1 MARRAGLACAIV
13 FWLFTAPAAHAGG
26 LAVLGVDL
34 TDDGDHDGY
43 ADTNE
48 TVEIR
53 LTVRNTTTVN
63 FTGVTAH
70 LSTSPGKTICL
81 LDTSA
86 SIGDLPPGAVVTAA
100 EPLVFH
106 VCSDRDRAG
115 LGLSAF
121 DPFNVTFDLSF
132 TASPSDPPAYPDRL
146 VFDLDLDVAGVSAPI
161 SITEDFEGA
170 GFGLF
175 EVQNLDLGRHDDV
188 NPEFGPANGYRCQY
202 HEPYCTHAICTGDP
216 GFQDCSLGAT
226 AAAADGIWWRI
237 DGSAVPG
244 GGRGFSGSHSLYFGE
259 PLGEPL
265 GYTTPL
271 GVLESVATTAP
282 IHLSGGSPALIF
294 KQQASFADPLIVAGV
309 PFGETVDRGVVAVQ
323 LADAA
328 GAPVGP
334 WIRIDP
340 SVNVHDALPT
350 SGFVNC
356 TFDPVDDGNTG
367 DTLFAGSSP
376 GGGLARRGPS
386 STCADE
392 RAFAR
397 MGSTAGAFDP
407 LATGNADGPGLAG
420 ATGPGT
426 WVETRYDL
434 SRFRGRSIR
443 VRFLA
448 STTRIQNAPTWQAAG
463 FATLVPEG
471 DDGWW
476 IDDVTIEGAS
486 PVPGVVSIDNRDNSG
501 LTPDTD
507 ADGIDDLCDNCPLVA
522 NPSQADTD
530 ADGAADAC
538 DVCPLDPAD
547 DADADG
553 ACGNVDNCP
562 AFSNPSQANAD
573 GDAFG
578 DDCDV
583 CPLDAANDADADG
596 LCADVDNCG
605 GRYNPAQGD
614 ADTDGRGD
622 LCDNCPLEA
631 NADQTDGDAD
641 GAGNPCDCQP
651 NDPYDRQGPPVTLSV
666 RQLTS
671 GTQLSWPA
679 YIAADSY
686 SISRGDLASLGPG
699 QYGECISEW
708 TNNAYSDSSVPAP
721 GSGFFY
727 LVQAQNWDC
736 GLGPL
741 STVEKQAVNT
751 NPLAC
756 TGIPIADHHASSQTT
771 VAGMVTGTLEATH
784 SSDDQVEA
792 IREVLS
798 SGGSPSQRFSL
809 LEHRFTFTLGP
820 GHDRRLHVEG
830 FRSSSADG
838 DDFRFE
844 ASTDGGASFYPLSL
858 TLPLSDD
865 DVDRIVSVG
874 GDSSTVIIRVVDT
887 NRTPGTQSLDTVSID
902 EIWMR
907 VAAP

>member
-1 MARRAGLACAIV
+1 MARRAWLAAWIASC
-13 FWLFTAPAAHAGG
+13 WLSAHAAG
-26 LAVLGVDL
+26 LAVVGTEL
-34 TDDGDHDGY
+34 TDNGDHDGY

-48 TVEIR
+48 TVELR
-53 LTVRNTTTVN
+53 LTVRNTTGVG

-70 LSTSPGKTICL
+70 LSSPPGRTICL
-81 LDTSA
+81 IDGSA
-86 SIGDLPPGAVVTAA
+86 SIGDLPPGAVVTAT

-121 DPFNVTFDLSF
+121 DPFTATFDLSF
-132 TASPSDPPAYPDRL
+132 TASPSDPPAHPDRL
-146 VFDLDLDVAGVSAPI
+146 VFDLDLDVAGAGSPV

-175 EVQNLDLGRHDDV
+175 QVQNLDLGRHDDL
-188 NPEFGPANGYRCQY
+188 NAESGPSNGYRCQY
-202 HEPYCTHAICTGDP
+202 HEPYCTHAICNSDP
-216 GFQDCSLGAT
+216 PFQFCSLGAT
-226 AAAADGIWWRI
+226 ATAADGIWWRI
-237 DGSAVPG
+237 DGPTVPG

-271 GVLESVATTAP
+271 GVLEAVATTAP
-282 IHLSGGSPALIF
+282 IHLSGGSPALTF
-294 KQQASFADPLIVAGV
+294 KQQASFADPLIIGNV
-309 PFGETVDRGVVAVQ
+309 PPGEAADRGVVAVQ
-323 LADAA
+323 LADAT
-328 GAPVGP
+328 GAPAGP
-334 WIRIDP
+334 WIKIDP
-340 SVNVHDALPT
+340 SLNVHDALPT
-350 SGFVNC
+350 SGFLNC
-356 TFDPVDDGNTG
+356 SFDPVDDGNTG
-367 DTLFAGSSP
+367 DTLFAGYSP
-376 GGGLARRGPS
+376 ADGLSRRGPS
-386 STCADE
+386 STCAEE

-443 VRFLA
+443 VRFVA
-448 STTRIQNAPTWQAAG
+448 STTRVQNFPTWEAAG

-486 PVPGVVSIDNRDNSG
+486 AVPGVVSIDSHDNSG
-501 LTPDTD
+501 LAADTD

-538 DVCPLDPAD
+538 DLCPLDAAND
-547 DADADG
+547 TDADG
-553 ACGNVDNCP
+553 VCGNVDNCVAIP
-562 AFSNPSQANAD
+562 NPSQANAD
-573 GDAFG
+573 GDTFG
-578 DDCDV
+578 DACDL

-596 LCADVDNCG
+596 LCGNVDNCS

-614 ADTDGRGD
+614 ADADLRGD
-622 LCDNCPLEA
+622 LCDNCPLAA
-631 NADQTDGDAD
+631 NAAQADGDAD
-641 GAGNPCDCQP
+641 GAGDVCDCQP
-651 NDPYDRQGPPVTLSV
+651 NDSSDRQGPPVTLSI
-666 RQLTS
+666 RQL
-671 GTQLSWPA
+671 GTQTELSWPA

-686 SISRGDLASLGPG
+686 SITRGDLASLGPG
-699 QYGECISEW
+699 QYGECLSERI
-708 TNNAYSDSSVPAP
+708 NNLYYDTSVPAP

-741 STVEKQAVNT
+741 STAEKQAVNT

-756 TGIPIADHHASSQTT
+756 AGIPIADSHPSSQTT
-771 VAGMVTGTLEATH
+771 VAGTVTGTLAGTQT
-784 SSDDQVEA
+784 SDDQVES
-792 IREVLS
+792 IQEVVS

-809 LEHRFTFTLGP
+809 LEHRFTFTMGP
-820 GHDRRLHVEG
+820 GLDRRLHVEG

-844 ASTDGGASFYPLSL
+844 ASTDGGVSFFPLSL
-858 TLPLSDD
+858 TLPLLDD
-865 DVDRIVSVG
+865 DVDRIAVVG
-874 GDSSTVIIRVVDT
+874 GESSSVIIRVVDT
-887 NRTPGTQSLDTVSID
+887 NRAPGTQSLDTVSID

-907 VAAP
+907 AAAP